1 MVEIIKR
8 LYVGDDADYERLK
21 THEGWSF
28 LRVCKEGA
36 GGHRQTLVYHTLGAP
51 KDSPNYLWIR
61 KGHLMA
67 LNVLDLDDPKMI
79 PELPITKGLE
89 FLKERFDAG
98 DKILSACNAGHSRG
112 PTVMLLFLRAIGEMP
127 ESFPRA
133 VRKFKTLY
141 PAYDPGI
148 GMRTFARE
156 HWQQLKDNF
165 YATEQPR

>member
-51 KDSPNYLWIR
+51 KESPNYLWVR

-79 PELPITKGLE
+79 PELPVKKGLE
-89 FLKERFDAG
+89 FIKERFDAG
-98 DKILSACNAGHSRG
+98 DKVLSACNQGRSRG
-112 PTVMLLFLRAIGEMP
+112 PTTMLMFLRSVGEMP
-127 ESFPRA
+127 EGFNRA
-133 VRKFKTLY
+133 MHKFKVLY
-141 PAYDPGI
+141 PKYSPANGI
-148 GMRTFARE
+148 KTFARD
-156 HWQQLKDNF
+156 HWEELKDDF
-165 YATEQPR
+165 YGTT